1 MLKQD
6 VYPYIHY
13 LKASAGAG
21 KTYQLTIRFLSL
33 LAGMK
38 PSAEVLRQIVAIT
51 FTNRAASEMKERIIL
66 ALKQIALGE
75 VEGARLTHEVG
86 LRPSEATAW
95 LDTILAHFSDFH
107 VRTIDSLVYVL
118 LRAFSLEMGLRP
130 ELEGVFEQDAVLDL
144 CFDRLL
150 ARVRW
155 EEAEDRLCLLF
166 IELLETYLRIEEAR
180 GLVVE
185 RGIRKRL
192 WALYKKADIPSLAG
206 PA

>member
-75 VEGARLTHEVG
+75 VEGARLTHEGG

-95 LDTILAHFSDFH
+95 LGTILAHFRVFQLFRH
-107 VRTIDSLVYVL
+107 L
-118 LRAFSLEMGLRP
+118 LERYR
-130 ELEGVFEQDAVLDL
+130 
-144 CFDRLL
+144 
-150 ARVRW
+150 RV
-155 EEAEDRLCLLF
+155 EEAG
-166 IELLETYLRIEEAR
+166 

-185 RGIRKRL
+185 RGIRRRIRE
-192 WALYKKADIPSLAG
+192 LYEKADIHSTAG
-206 PA
+206 PQPELSRAEDKLRYVAQKLLAAIHKGGWAEK